1 MKRFAVLLAVV
12 CLVVAGFGVFAGT
25 GKLSPVN
32 TEHKPYV
39 SYPSFPELKNY
50 RFMLS
55 SYQNRVAQGDN
66 PVPVFG
72 SSELNPR
79 RANSKF
85 HMVTLFRQNNYG
97 MDVMAMGRGSIVN
110 LWDAIEIGAL
120 SGQLQDKRV
129 VIMPSMQW
137 FMCYRNPQA
146 SFPATFSVG
155 AWRALMENSA
165 VSDSTKDE
173 IRQTMASEYGVNRT
187 DAGLGLSGLVDGID
201 DTVGQTVSDIQLKH
215 LLRHPKE
222 GGADFVSGMPHALT
236 ETQRSHASGQEQIP
250 DWKNIFAQ
258 ADAAARKKSGQNP
271 YGFYHK
277 WYGKGKPFK
286 TWVKGAR
293 ASWGFKEGKPY
304 SDSEYRA
311 FELVLKSAGKPG
323 WNRWSYCSLQRALPM
338 TRPSMARMSGRSTT
352 TGCGGSARN
361 TGCNAPTSRIMN
373 TTRTSFTIT
382 RIHPP
387 WATRTIRRQST
398 SSCTTSPCGK
408 VPADRCRPRAPSRK
422 GGVGGVGRA
431 KRARLRSRA
440 GMRVSG
446 CAVKIIVA

>member
-311 FELVLKSAGKPG
+311 FELVLEVCRETGVEPLVILQPSKGVAYDKTIYGKD
-323 WNRWSYCSLQRALPM
+323 
-338 TRPSMARMSGRSTT
+338 
-352 TGCGGSARN
+352 
-361 TGCNAPTSRIMN
+361 
-373 TTRTSFTIT
+373 
-382 RIHPP
+382 
-387 WATRTIRRQST
+387 
-398 SSCTTSPCGK
+398 
-408 VPADRCRPRAPSRK
+408 V
-422 GGVGGVGRA
+422 RA
-431 KRARLRSRA
+431 KYYKRMRAICKKYGAQCADFSNHEYDPYFFYDYTHPSALGDAYYSQAIYQFMHDEPLRQ
-440 GMRVSG
+440 GP
-446 CAVKIIVA
+446 C